1 MVGVAQ
7 LVERWIVVPV
17 AEGSNP
23 STHPKKS
30 IISALRN
37 RRMWLFC
44 GYLEVPRAARL
55 TRILDFVL
63 LVAPFWF

>member
-23 STHPKKS
+23 STHPKNQS
-30 IISALRN
+30 FLLCEIP
-37 RRMWLFC
+37 RMWLFC